1 MNIIRMGQYTYM
13 NNIRIYTLFSSSSGN
28 CHYLRLGHNELLID
42 AGKNAKAVC
51 ASLETIGADI
61 KNIRS
66 VFITHEHSDHT
77 SALRVLKKKNTAMT
91 LHMHPLC
98 ADALADSGID
108 MSECVR
114 ISEGE
119 SLSEGDIS
127 IRAFGVCHD
136 SRACLGYRIEY
147 TEGEESVCIG
157 IATDIGHLTCEVAE
171 GLIGCDYVIVES
183 NHDPEMLKAGP
194 YPDYLKARIFSPSGH
209 LQNESCAKLCSY
221 LTKLGTHGIMLA
233 HISKENNDPALALK
247 LTEDAVANQS
257 VTVRYARP
265 DMPVCL
271 YESNNCT
278 GSVTECSR

>member
-1 MNIIRMGQYTYM
+1 MDQYTYM

-28 CHYLRLGHNELLID
+28 CHYLRLGENELLID

-51 ASLETIGADI
+51 AALSSIGTDI

-66 VFITHEHSDHT
+66 IYVTHEHSDHT
-77 SALRVLKKKNTAMT
+77 SALRVLRKKNAGMT

-98 ADALADSGID
+98 ADAMADSGID
-108 MSECVR
+108 MAGCVR

-119 SLSEGDIS
+119 TLDEDGVR

-147 TEGEESVCIG
+147 TEGDESVRIG

-171 GLIGCDYVIVES
+171 GLLGCDYVIVES
-183 NHDPEMLKAGP
+183 NHDPEMLKTGP
-194 YPDYLKARIFSPSGH
+194 YPDYLKVRIFSPSGH

-221 LTKLGTHGIMLA
+221 LSKLGTHGIMLA

-247 LTEDAVANQS
+247 LTEDAVANGA
-257 VTVRYARP
+257 VTVRCARP
-265 DMPVCL
+265 DTPVCL

-278 GSVTECSR
+278 ERLSECSR